1 MSSNASIKGYFRLDI
16 DMIFENAKIRFF
28 PLHNFAPSARSWRW
42 YRKLSFLG
50 DSELFANRVCQLLV
64 DVGMSRKGRFHFC
77 LRVDVN
83 VMFFAVV

>member
-1 MSSNASIKGYFRLDI
+1 MSSSASRKGYFRLDI
-16 DMIFENAKIRFF
+16 DMIFENAKISFF
-28 PLHNFAPSARSWRW
+28 PLHNLAPFCKVVAVV
-42 YRKLSFLG
+42 KLSFLG